1 MALDYTNNGSY
12 AIEMVRKAQLE
23 TGVELGNVRCVDAKG
38 LEIGWDNVHLT
49 TAAQLKLGSMMADA
63 FLDQFN

>member
-1 MALDYTNNGSY
+1 MDYTNNGNNRT
-12 AIEMVRKAQLE
+12 ELVRKAQLE

-38 LEIGWDNVHLT
+38 LEISWDTVHLT